1 MIDKLSE
8 SKLSRLEL
16 EWQGGSLKLDKT
28 SGYGSLSGVPSL
40 SPSGSP
46 AAPLETADRRDFA
59 AGSHKDS
66 AFAGPAAVAEA
77 EEAGS
82 LFCSPLVGTCYL
94 APSPEAEPYVQV
106 GQEVKKGQTLC
117 LIEAMKVMSEIPAPK
132 DGTVLEVL
140 AENGALVGFD
150 QPLFRLRWQEDV

>member
-1 MIDKLSE
+1 MNLQDIYGLIDKLSE

-66 AFAGPAAVAEA
+66 AFAGPAAVQKQRRPAA
-77 EEAGS
+77 
-82 LFCSPLVGTCYL
+82 FFVPL
-94 APSPEAEPYVQV
+94 
-106 GQEVKKGQTLC
+106 
-117 LIEAMKVMSEIPAPK
+117 
-132 DGTVLEVL
+132 
-140 AENGALVGFD
+140 
-150 QPLFRLRWQEDV
+150 